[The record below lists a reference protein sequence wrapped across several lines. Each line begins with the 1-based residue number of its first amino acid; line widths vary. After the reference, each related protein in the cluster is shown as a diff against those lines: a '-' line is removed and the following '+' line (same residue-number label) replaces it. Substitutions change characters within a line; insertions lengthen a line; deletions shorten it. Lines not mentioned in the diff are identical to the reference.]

1 MSSTDEA
8 AAFELTAPGSG
19 EDTRAP
25 KPPPAPGADGRQ
37 YKRGCSRAQLML
49 LPRSIEDYVSE
60 DNPVRAIAAYVDQLD
75 LAALGFANTAGP
87 LSAGQPAY
95 DPGDHLK
102 LYLYGYLN
110 RVRSTRRLALE
121 CERNLEVIWLLGG
134 LAPAYRSIGEFRKR
148 NTKALKAVA
157 RDFVQLCRELKL
169 ISGERVGIDG
179 SHFKANAGAD
189 SVKTEKQLAAD
200 LAALERE
207 IERYHAELDAGDAA
221 EAEQGEPARL
231 DPARLEAITERA
243 AHLRERRAALA
254 QRGETQESR
263 VDPDARRLNKR
274 GRSVVGYNVQS
285 AIDSQHKLILAAE
298 LTNAGNDL
306 GQLVPMI
313 EHSRAALG
321 LADATAPAA
330 PDADPDAAGVA
341 AAAHASAQALAEQ
354 PPAEA
359 APMTPAA
366 APSAAEPEY
375 VADTGYFT
383 ETDIATCAERGHRVY
398 VSMPNR
404 SSPAERAGRLPSRDF
419 DYDAEQD
426 CFHCPGGHRLNRYRK
441 PWRRDGVLIQGYAS
455 QAKDCAGCALR
466 ERCLPKKTPRREL
479 YRSEHAEV
487 VERHRA
493 HMDTPEAKARMRERG
508 ALCEHP
514 FGTLKR
520 WLGSDH
526 FLLRGLEKAGAELA
540 LITHAYN
547 FKRVLS
553 IMGVEAFIAHCAERR
568 RRREGAQ
575 GGDQAEDA
583 LASLVRLAS
592 ALWQALCARA
602 GSARLD
608 VAFTRASLSAA

>member
-25 KPPPAPGADGRQ
+25 KPPPAPGERGRR
-37 YKRGCSRAQLML
+37 YKQGCSREQLML
-49 LPRSIEDYVSE
+49 LPPSVSQYVAE

-341 AAAHASAQALAEQ
+341 AAADASAQALAEQ